1 MKRLNKKPI
10 FTTGVASSILGIP
23 VKTLI
28 NYENFDLTHVHRTN
42 TGRRIY
48 SEIDLFNILVI
59 KHLIDKVGLTFA
71 GVRFVNDLRGKLI
84 EDENVDIFNYI
95 LSKKQIDQFVE
106 SIQ

>member
-10 FTTGVASSILGIP
+10 FTTGVASNILGIP

-28 NYENFDLTHVHRTN
+28 NYENFNLTKVSRTN

-48 SEIDLFNILVI
+48 SEVDLFNILVI
-59 KHLIDKVGLTFA
+59 KHLIDNVNLTFA
-71 GVRFVNDLRGKLI
+71 GVRFIIQLRGKLI
-84 EDENVDIFNYI
+84 EEENVDIFTYI
-95 LSKKQIDQFVE
+95 LSKRQIDQFVE